1 MNQNVKELVTDI
13 DQLSIFC
20 DAIDPRKEGKL
31 LQEIVLALKNTM
43 REKGLL
49 SLSAP
54 QIGYS
59 RRVFCIRFGEND
71 YRTFINPVIENVANF
86 TMNRESCSSLPN
98 KEYIRPRHATCK
110 VYYLTPMNKI
120 ESRKLVGVAA
130 FKFQHCLDHLD
141 GMVLSDIGLEIDEL
155 WDKATEE
162 ERDEVLRAY
171 MDALDIAEKEC
182 KKAVAEDK
190 ELADIDDASKFIA
203 SVQSGETKLEFIKE
217 DSKDVN
223 TDN

>member
-1 MNQNVKELVTDI
+1 MNKNVKEIVTDVN
-13 DQLSIFC
+13 QLSIFC

-31 LQEIVLALKNTM
+31 LQEIVLALKATM

-59 RRVFCIRFGEND
+59 RRVFCIRFGDND
-71 YRTFINPVIENVANF
+71 FRTFINPIIENVANF
-86 TMNRESCSSLPN
+86 TMNREKCSSLPD
-98 KEYIRPRHATCK
+98 KEYIRPRHASCK
-110 VYYLTPMNKI
+110 VYYLTPLNKV

-141 GMVLSDIGLEIDEL
+141 GMILSDIGLEIDDM
-155 WDKATEE
+155 WDQATEE
-162 ERDEVLRAY
+162 ERDEVLHAY

-182 KKAVAEDK
+182 KKAVEEDE
-190 ELADIDDASKFIA
+190 ELKQIDDAARFIQGVNDGT
-203 SVQSGETKLEFIKE
+203 VQIE
-217 DSKDVN
+217 N
-223 TDN
+223 